1 MRIAMDARGINWYRG
16 SGIGTYTDSLL
27 CTLLNIDKENYYHIY
42 WSGDDYDRV
51 TNDNSRIIMTS
62 RKHHRFFQQSYIPG
76 NLAKEN
82 IDIYHVPQNGI
93 GLCSAVNCR
102 KVITIHDL
110 IPYIMPETVGRGY
123 LLKFLKEV
131 PNILEISDGVITVSE
146 WSKRDILKFFPVDEN
161 KIFVTPL
168 AADIRYKPLDKNW
181 ARYMVAKRLNIKLPF
196 LLYVGG
202 FSPRKNVKSLIMAFS
217 NIINSLSKEFV
228 LVIAGSLKDDGNM
241 LKELCDRLKISSN
254 VFFTGFVEED
264 FMPILYSAAEVFV
277 YPSLYEGFGL
287 PPLEAMSCGTPVIT
301 SNVSS
306 IPEIVGDAGI
316 LIDPYDTS
324 NLVNAL
330 GTLLENEPL
339 KLELIDKGLN
349 RAKLFSWEKT
359 AEKTLEVYK
368 KIIEIDKLEIKKI
381 G

>member
-1 MRIAMDARGINWYRG
+1 MRIAIDARGVNWYRG

-27 CTLLNIDKENYYHIY
+27 CALLNIDKENYYHIY
-42 WSGDDYDRV
+42 WSGDDYERV
-51 TNDNSRIIMTS
+51 SSDNSRVIMTS
-62 RKHHRFFQQSYIPG
+62 KKHHRFFQQSYIPG
-76 NLAKEN
+76 NLSKEN
-82 IDIYHVPQNGI
+82 IDIYHVPPNGI
-93 GLCSAVNCR
+93 GLSPSIGCK

-131 PNILEISDGVITVSE
+131 PSILDSSDGIITVSE
-146 WSKRDILKFFPVDEN
+146 WSKKDILKFFPINAD

-168 AADIRYKPLDKNW
+168 APSEKYRPLDKSW
-181 ARYMVAKRLNIKLPF
+181 CRYMVGKRFNIKSPY

-202 FSPRKNVKSLIMAFS
+202 FSPRKNVKSLIMSFS
-217 NIINSLSKEFV
+217 NILSSLSKEFM
-228 LVIAGSLKDDGNM
+228 LVIAGSLKEDGNM
-241 LKELCDRLKISSN
+241 LKELCERLNISSK
-254 VFFTGFVEED
+254 VLFTGFIEED

-316 LIDPYDTS
+316 LIDPYDSS

-330 GTLLENEPL
+330 GNLLENDSL
-339 KLELIDKGLN
+339 KAELIEKGFS

-359 AEKTLEVYK
+359 AKNTLSVYK
-368 KIIEIDKLEIKKI
+368 AIIENTCYDYSKI
-381 G
+381 S